1 MSSNLFNLFLGQ
13 FLSDI
18 FHLVDNTDF
27 ASCLHGTA
35 IYDIGNSVDQITFS
49 RQELLKKNIGL
60 QIINS
65 EGVSKNAS

>member
-1 MSSNLFNLFLGQ
+1 M
-13 FLSDI
+13 
-18 FHLVDNTDF
+18 VDNTDF

-35 IYDIGNSVDQITFS
+35 IYDIGDSVDQITFS
-49 RQELLKKNIGL
+49 RQELLKKTIGL